1 MKSRFMLNAAQVALV
16 GAFGMLPSLALA
28 QSDSGP
34 PTTSSTRTSPSAFG
48 LEDIIVTAR
57 KREESLQK
65 VPIAVTAIT
74 TEQLR
79 ERQIKSPY
87 DLTFNAPGLN
97 VRSGGGTRESPDYFL
112 RGQGNTFSGNPSV
125 VTYFND
131 VPLGSIRQN
140 INAAIQ
146 NLQIYDLAS
155 VQVLKGPQ
163 GTLFGKS
170 STGGAVLFTPIKP
183 SNEFGEE
190 HTSELQSL
198 MRISYAVFCL
208 KNKKIKQKQ

>member
-57 KREESLQK
+57 KREESLPK

-79 ERQIKSPY
+79 ERDRKSGVSGKSVGVRVY
-87 DLTFNAPGLN
+87 LGG
-97 VRSGGGTRESPDYFL
+97 RSGM
-112 RGQGNTFSGNPSV
+112 
-125 VTYFND
+125 
-131 VPLGSIRQN
+131 
-140 INAAIQ
+140 
-146 NLQIYDLAS
+146 
-155 VQVLKGPQ
+155 K
-163 GTLFGKS
+163 K
-170 STGGAVLFTPIKP
+170 
-183 SNEFGEE
+183 
-190 HTSELQSL
+190 
-198 MRISYAVFCL
+198 
-208 KNKKIKQKQ
+208 KNRK

>member
-79 ERQIKSPY
+79 ERQIKRERKSV
-87 DLTFNAPGLN
+87 DRGKKESVLIDQ
-97 VRSGGGTRESPDYFL
+97 GGG
-112 RGQGNTFSGNPSV
+112 G
-125 VTYFND
+125 
-131 VPLGSIRQN
+131 
-140 INAAIQ
+140 
-146 NLQIYDLAS
+146 
-155 VQVLKGPQ
+155 
-163 GTLFGKS
+163 
-170 STGGAVLFTPIKP
+170 
-183 SNEFGEE
+183 
-190 HTSELQSL
+190 
-198 MRISYAVFCL
+198 
-208 KNKKIKQKQ
+208 KIKKKKKT

>member
-79 ERQIKSPY
+79 ERQIKSP
-87 DLTFNAPGLN
+87 
-97 VRSGGGTRESPDYFL
+97 RSEERRVGKECVSTCRSRWSP
-112 RGQGNTFSGNPSV
+112 
-125 VTYFND
+125 
-131 VPLGSIRQN
+131 
-140 INAAIQ
+140 
-146 NLQIYDLAS
+146 
-155 VQVLKGPQ
+155 
-163 GTLFGKS
+163 
-170 STGGAVLFTPIKP
+170 
-183 SNEFGEE
+183 
-190 HTSELQSL
+190 
-198 MRISYAVFCL
+198 
-208 KNKKIKQKQ
+208 